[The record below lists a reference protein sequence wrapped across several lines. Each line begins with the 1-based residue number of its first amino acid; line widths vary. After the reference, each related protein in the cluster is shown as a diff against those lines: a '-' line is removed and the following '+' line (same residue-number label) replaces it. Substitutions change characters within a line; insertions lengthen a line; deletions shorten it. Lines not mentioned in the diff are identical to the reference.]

1 MEMSPA
7 QLKSIHLYRSLL
19 RVVAAWPETAG
30 ASFRIPLLRRIMQEF
45 RKNKNETDPSKISQ
59 LQAAGEVQLSAAR
72 RLLDNAYKTK
82 ADRMMKAKP
91 LRPSKTEEGQKGSW
105 RRFLGF

>member
-82 ADRMMKAKP
+82 VRETDDCLCLEIPFFSLP
-91 LRPSKTEEGQKGSW
+91 LGVR
-105 RRFLGF
+105 